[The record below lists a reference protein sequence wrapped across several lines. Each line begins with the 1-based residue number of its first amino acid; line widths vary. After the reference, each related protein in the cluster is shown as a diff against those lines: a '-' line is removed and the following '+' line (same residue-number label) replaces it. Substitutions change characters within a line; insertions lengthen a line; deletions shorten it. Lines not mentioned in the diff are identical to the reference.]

1 MRKNSRFMVL
11 VLLVLT
17 LAACSGGDPA
27 PLGIVGTSGA
37 TVTASDNQASLVVPA
52 NALSAPINVNLTPVS
67 SGFTSD
73 PQLISGLVYRLESP
87 ETTLALPAELSIT
100 VPVPTPALIK
110 VLGAGP
116 APTGHISIALDCASD
131 LSGCWFVD
139 TIGAGCNP
147 AEKTYVNGA
156 IKEYPVLLGYDSNYS
171 SLNPNKPFHGA
182 ASYCAVSTPPVPQIV
197 SLNGAIKGLVTTFNP
212 VTNVAKTNLGAI
224 KTGFF
229 GVLYDK
235 TPPTLKL
242 TSSITPV
249 VAGNARITLR
259 VEASDNV
266 GVVKVTLERLLGIQL
281 VPTFNVIKSPIT
293 EFTAAPYQWQSLTLP
308 ASEIY
313 GKVFVACAI
322 DAANNKACTFIAP
335 LEGMP
340 SLANF
345 KATPASLPSGGG
357 SVNLT
362 WNATDASTLSLDNG
376 VGDVTGLNSKTVN
389 VTSATTFTLTASN
402 ANGSSTATATVTV
415 LPPAPT
421 ISSFTVT
428 PDSLA
433 AGGGSVTLNWAS
445 AGASGLSLD
454 NGVGDVTGLI
464 SKTVNVSAST
474 VFTLTATNATGS
486 TTSQASVTVATS
498 SDRFVDETN
507 GLDANICSSALPCKT
522 IAKAMTGIPSG
533 ATVYLADGIFS
544 YGVQPDVTIPDHVTL
559 RAIHPGAAVIQGRNV
574 NAAGSAT
581 INGVVLGMKPN
592 PYAACASLS
601 ASASTGTPTL
611 TLVGV
616 QLSECGGISIGGIV
630 KAVMSP
636 GTLAGGAYTANL
648 NNYLTPIQLSG
659 TAELLIQGGTIDGN
673 NTGQPSYGGGLLI
686 IQGSSKLT
694 LDAVTVKN
702 FKAQA
707 LVLAN
712 SSNIVLQ
719 NNTLI
724 DHVGGTGDCVAS
736 AAIVISGAGSFSMDH
751 SVLSNTPGVGVCVAS
766 LPTNP
771 KLSFV
776 QSTITKTAGVAI
788 SSAYGF
794 IGTSASITADGL
806 SLLNNYYG
814 IHWVGTASSSFDLNN
829 LTVTGSTQ
837 SGIVLWGASSFKL
850 RGSNLSNNAMYGL
863 EMHETVAADL
873 GTTASPGGNTFTGNI
888 SSNLASQVSSGI
900 TVNAVGNTWLASE
913 QNADANGH
921 YTASTIS
928 GPVSGKNFLLQF
940 ASTLKL

>member
-1 MRKNSRFMVL
+1 MQKNSRFL
-11 VLLVLT
+11 TLILLVFMLV
-17 LAACSGGDPA
+17 ACGGDPA
-27 PLGIVGTSGA
+27 PPSNVGASGA

-52 NALSAPINVNLTPVS
+52 NALSAPINLSLTPALD
-67 SGFTSD
+67 GFTSD
-73 PQLISGLVYRLESP
+73 PQLISGSVYKLESP
-87 ETTLALPAELSIT
+87 ETTLAIPAELSIT
-100 VPVPTPALIK
+100 VPAQAPIK
-110 VLGAGP
+110 VRGTSPL
-116 APTGHISIALDCASD
+116 PTGHISIALDCASD

-139 TIGAGCNP
+139 TFGAGCNP
-147 AEKTYVNGA
+147 AEKTYLNGA

-171 SLNPNKPFHGA
+171 SLNPNQPFHGA
-182 ASYCAVSTPPVPQIV
+182 ASFCAVATLPVPQIV
-197 SLNGAIKGLVTTFNP
+197 SLGGAIKGLVTTFNS
-212 VTNVAKTNLGAI
+212 VTNIAKTNLNAI
-224 KTGFF
+224 KPGFF
-229 GVLYDK
+229 GILYDK
-235 TPPTLKL
+235 TPPTLTL

-249 VAGNARITLR
+249 VAGNARITLH

-293 EFTAAPYQWQSLTLP
+293 AFTAAPYQWQSLTLA

-345 KATPASLPSGGG
+345 KATPATLPSGGG

-362 WNATDASTLSLDNG
+362 WNATDANTLVIDNG
-376 VGDVTGLNSKTVN
+376 VGDVSGLVSKTLN
-389 VTSATTFTLTASN
+389 VTSTTTFTLTASN
-402 ANGSSTATATVTV
+402 ANGSTTATTTVTV
-415 LPPAPT
+415 SPPAPT

-433 AGGGSVTLNWAS
+433 AGGGNVTLAWITT
-445 AGASGLSLD
+445 GASSLSLD
-454 NGVGDVTGLI
+454 NGVGDVTGLT
-464 SKTVNVSAST
+464 SKMVNVTANT
-474 VFTLTATNATGS
+474 TFTLTATNATGS

-544 YGVQPDVTIPDHVTL
+544 YGVQPDITIPDGVTL

-574 NAAGSAT
+574 NAVGSAT
-581 INGVVLGMKPN
+581 INGVVLGMKPS
-592 PYAACASLS
+592 PYIACASLS
-601 ASASTGTPTL
+601 ASASMGSPML

-616 QLSECGGISIGGIV
+616 QLSECANIAIAGTV

-636 GTLAGGAYTANL
+636 GILVGGAYTANL
-648 NNYLTPIQLSG
+648 NGYITPIQLSG

-673 NTGQPSYGGGLLI
+673 NTGQPSYGGGFLI
-686 IQGSSKLT
+686 VQGSSKLT
-694 LDAVTVKN
+694 LDAVTIKN
-702 FKAQA
+702 YKAQA
-707 LVLAN
+707 LVLAD

-736 AAIVISGAGSFSMDH
+736 AAIVIGGAGSFSMDH

-771 KLSFV
+771 TLNFV
-776 QSTITKTAGVAI
+776 QSTITKTAGAAI

-794 IGTSASITADGL
+794 VGTAATITADGL
-806 SLLNNYYG
+806 SLLNNVYG

-837 SGIVLWGASSFKL
+837 SGVVLWGASSFKL
-850 RGSNLSNNAMYGL
+850 RGSNLSSNAISGL
-863 EMHETVAADL
+863 EMYETVAADL
-873 GTTASPGGNTFTGNI
+873 GTTASPGGNTFTQNVG
-888 SSNLASQVSSGI
+888 SNLASHVSSGI

-913 QNADANGH
+913 QSADANGH
-921 YTASTIS
+921 YAASTIS
-928 GPVSGKNFLLQF
+928 GPVSGKNFMLQF

>member
-1 MRKNSRFMVL
+1 MQKNSRFMAL
-11 VLLVLT
+11 ILLVLT
-17 LAACSGGDPA
+17 LAACGGDPA
-27 PLGIVGTSGA
+27 PLGIVGVSGA

-52 NALSAPINVNLTPVS
+52 NALSTPINVNLTPVL

-73 PQLISGLVYRLESP
+73 SQLISGSVYKLESP
-87 ETTLALPAELSIT
+87 ETTLAIPAELSIT
-100 VPVPTPALIK
+100 VPTPAPIK
-110 VLGAGP
+110 VRGAAP
-116 APTGHISIALDCASD
+116 LPTGHISIVLDCASD

-139 TIGAGCNP
+139 TLGAGCNP
-147 AEKTYVNGA
+147 AEKTYVNGV

-171 SLNPNKPFHGA
+171 SLDPNKPFHGA

-197 SLNGAIKGLVTTFNP
+197 SLSGAIKGLVTTFDP
-212 VTNVAKTNLGAI
+212 VTNVAKTNLGTI

-235 TPPTLKL
+235 TLPTLKL

-249 VAGNARITLR
+249 VAGNARITLH

-281 VPTFNVIKSPIT
+281 VPTFNIIKSPIT
-293 EFTAAPYQWQSLTLP
+293 EFTTAPYQWQSLTLA

-345 KATPASLPSGGG
+345 NAAPASLPSGGG

-362 WNATDASTLSLDNG
+362 WNATNASTLS
-376 VGDVTGLNSKTVN
+376 
-389 VTSATTFTLTASN
+389 
-402 ANGSSTATATVTV
+402 
-415 LPPAPT
+415 
-421 ISSFTVT
+421 I
-428 PDSLA
+428 
-433 AGGGSVTLNWAS
+433 
-445 AGASGLSLD
+445 D

-464 SKTVNVSAST
+464 SKTINVSAST
-474 VFTLTATNATGS
+474 VFTLTATNTTGS
-486 TTSQASVTVATS
+486 TTSQTSVTVATS
-498 SDRFVDETN
+498 SDRFVDEAN
-507 GLDANICSSALPCKT
+507 GLDANVCSSALPCKT

-533 ATVYLADGIFS
+533 ATVYLADGVFS

-559 RAIHPGAAVIQGRNV
+559 QAIHPGAAVIQGRNV
-574 NAAGSAT
+574 IVTGSAT
-581 INGVVLGMKPN
+581 INGVVLGMKPS
-592 PYAACASLS
+592 PFSTCASLS

-616 QLSECGGISIGGIV
+616 QLSECGGISVAGTV

-636 GTLAGGAYTANL
+636 GTLVGGSYTTNL
-648 NNYLTPIQLSG
+648 VNSTPIHLSG
-659 TAELLIQGGTIDGN
+659 TAELLIQGGVVDGN

-686 IQGSSKLT
+686 AQGSSKLT

-707 LVLAN
+707 LVLAG

-719 NNTLI
+719 NNTLL
-724 DHVGGTGDCVAS
+724 DHVGGIGNCETG
-736 AAIVISGAGSFSMDH
+736 AAIVIAGAGSFSMDH
-751 SVLSNTPGVGVCVAS
+751 SVLSNTPGIGICVAS

-771 KLSFV
+771 KLNFV
-776 QSTITKTAGVAI
+776 QSTISKTAGSAI
-788 SSAYGF
+788 SSASGF
-794 IGTSASITADGL
+794 IGTTATVTADGL
-806 SLLNNYYG
+806 SLLNNANG
-814 IHWVGTASSSFDLNN
+814 ILWVGTASSSFDLNN

-837 SGIVLWGASSFKL
+837 SGIVLWGASSFKM
-850 RGSNLSNNAMYGL
+850 RGSNLSNNAIDGL
-863 EMHETVAADL
+863 ELYETVAADL
-873 GTTASPGGNTFTGNI
+873 GTAASPGGNTFTGNI
-888 SSNLASQVSSGI
+888 SAGIASRVSSGI
-900 TVNAVGNTWLASE
+900 TVNAVGNTWIANQ

-921 YTASTIS
+921 YTASTVS
-928 GPVSGKNFLLQF
+928 GPVNGKNFLLEF

>member
-1 MRKNSRFMVL
+1 MPKNTGFSRFTG
-11 VLLVLT
+11 LLILILT
-17 LAACSGGDPA
+17 LAACGGDPA
-27 PLGIVGTSGA
+27 PLGIVGRSGA
-37 TVTASDNQASLVVPA
+37 TITASDNHASLVVPA
-52 NALSAPINVNLTPVS
+52 NALSTPINVNLTPVS

-73 PQLISGLVYRLESP
+73 PQLIFGSVYKLESP
-87 ETTLALPAELSIT
+87 ETTLEIPAELSIT
-100 VPVPTPALIK
+100 VPTQALSK
-110 VLGAGP
+110 LLGGGP
-116 APTGHISIALDCASD
+116 GPTGHLSIPLDCASD

-139 TIGAGCNP
+139 TLGTGCNP
-147 AEKTYVNGA
+147 AEKNLVNGA

-171 SLNPNKPFHGA
+171 STNPKQPFHGA
-182 ASYCAVSTPPVPQIV
+182 ASYCAVSIPPVPQIV
-197 SLNGAIKGLVTTFNP
+197 SLSGAIKGLVTTFNP

-249 VAGNARITLR
+249 VAGNARITLH

-281 VPTFNVIKSPIT
+281 VPTFNVTKSPIT
-293 EFTAAPYQWQSLTLP
+293 EFTTAPYQWQSLTLA

-345 KATPASLPSGGG
+345 NATPASLPSGGG

-362 WNATDASTLSLDNG
+362 WNAANASTLIIDNG

-389 VTSATTFTLTASN
+389 VNSTTTFTLTASN
-402 ANGSSTATATVTV
+402 ANGGSTATTTVTV
-415 LPPAPT
+415 SPPAPT

-428 PDSLA
+428 PDALA
-433 AGGGSVTLNWAS
+433 AGSGSVTLNWAS
-445 AGASGLSLD
+445 TGASSLSLD
-454 NGVGDVTGLI
+454 NGVGDVTGLT
-464 SKTVNVSAST
+464 SKVVNVTANT
-474 VFTLTATNATGS
+474 AFTLTATNATGS

-544 YGVQPDVTIPDHVTL
+544 YNVQLDVTIPDGVTL
-559 RAIHPGAAVIQGRNV
+559 RAIHPGAAIIQGRNV
-574 NAAGSAT
+574 NATGSAT
-581 INGVVLGMKPN
+581 INGVVLGMKPS
-592 PYAACASLS
+592 PYIACASLS

-616 QLSECGGISIGGIV
+616 QLSECGNIAIAGTV

-636 GTLAGGAYTANL
+636 GILVSGAYTANL
-648 NNYLTPIQLSG
+648 NGYITLIQLSG

-736 AAIVISGAGSFSMDH
+736 AAIVIGGAGNFSMDH
-751 SVLSNTPGVGVCVAS
+751 SVLSNTPSVGICVAAF
-766 LPTNP
+766 LTNP
-771 KLSFV
+771 KLNFV
-776 QSTITKTAGVAI
+776 QSTITKTAGAAI
-788 SSAYGF
+788 SSASGF
-794 IGTSASITADGL
+794 IGTAATITADGL
-806 SLLNNYYG
+806 SLLNNVYG
-814 IHWVGTASSSFDLNN
+814 IHWVGTASSGFDLKN

-837 SGIVLWGASSFKL
+837 SGVVLWGASSFKL
-850 RGSNLSNNAMYGL
+850 RGSNLSNNAIHGL

-873 GTTASPGGNTFTGNI
+873 GTTASPGGNTFTGNA
-888 SSNLASQVSSGI
+888 SSNIASRVSSAI

-921 YTASTIS
+921 YTASNIP
-928 GPVSGKNFLLQF
+928 GPVSGKNFLLEF
-940 ASTLKL
+940 ASTLHL